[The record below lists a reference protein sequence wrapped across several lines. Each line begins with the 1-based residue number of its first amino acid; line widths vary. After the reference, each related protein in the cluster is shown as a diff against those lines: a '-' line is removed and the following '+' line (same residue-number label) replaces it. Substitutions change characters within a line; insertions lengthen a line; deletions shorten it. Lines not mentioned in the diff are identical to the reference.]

1 MKRWL
6 KFWSLTIALTASGYA
21 AAQGPRSAAPAPASS
36 AAGQSVSGPSLL
48 QNQNDDQPI
57 QIESATLEVRDKS
70 KMATFSGDVQVVQGD
85 TTIKCQTLVV
95 FYGAGPG
102 SGPATG
108 PGHGSGP
115 TVASIGQSPA
125 QGGTAPQKS
134 PVPQG
139 QQDIRRIEARGGV
152 TVVSK
157 DQNASGDLGVYD
169 VKKKTITL
177 TGNVVVSQG
186 KNVLH
191 GDRVIVDTVTGNAHI
206 ESGGTSQNR
215 VRALILPGKNEDGTP
230 SNFMSIGPGSNKT
243 N

>member
-6 KFWSLTIALTASGYA
+6 WLWVIVVAMAAPGSA
-21 AAQGPRSAAPAPASS
+21 AAQGPRAAAAAPGPA
-36 AAGQSVSGPSLL
+36 ALQEQKE
-48 QNQNDDQPI
+48 QNQDQPI

-85 TTIKCQTLVV
+85 MTIKCQTLVV
-95 FYGAGPG
+95 FYGAG
-102 SGPATG
+102 G
-108 PGHGSGP
+108 PGAGSSVSAITHSAPGAAPGAPSAAKPGP
-115 TVASIGQSPA
+115 V
-125 QGGTAPQKS
+125 
-134 PVPQG
+134 VPQG
-139 QQDIRRIEARGGV
+139 ANDIRRIEARGGV
-152 TVVSK
+152 TVISK

-191 GDRVIVDTVTGNAHI
+191 GDRVIVDTTTGNAHI
-206 ESGGTSQNR
+206 ESGATSQTR
-215 VRALILPGKNEDGTP
+215 VRALIQPSKNEDGSP
-230 SNFMSIGPGSNKT
+230 SNFLSIGPGSNKA